1 VRINDGNMTRQAVT
15 HPSILKKETSSRNM
29 IRERLKKSHNKAMIS
44 TKKTPSIPKVSLIFP

>member
-1 VRINDGNMTRQAVT
+1 MTRQAVT